1 MPLRKYKSKGKKRA
15 SKPRATKPRA
25 RRGGMRKS
33 KTNVS
38 DFASCSVVRTVD
50 PTTTTTN
57 RTYSWDNFAL
67 QDYDRA
73 VAIAKEYQHY
83 RITGITV
90 RLKPAYDT
98 YSLGGG
104 SVLQKPNLYYM
115 IDKSGS
121 IPDNFT
127 LEALKQMG
135 ARPHSFDE
143 NPRSISWRP
152 SVLTEDLNVAGAAS
166 ATQYKVSPWLATNG
180 NATNPGAWVPSTVAH
195 QGLKWYIDQPGGS
208 TTVYVEIELQFQ
220 FKKPLMPTLAST
232 PATGLVY
239 AQIDDSPDGIVGG
252 NDQNPSLH

>member
-1 MPLRKYKSKGKKRA
+1 MPPRKQKKSAPRRRRA
-15 SKPRATKPRA
+15 APRRA
-25 RRGGMRKS
+25 RKGVGRKS

-38 DFASCSVVRTVD
+38 EFASCSVIRTVD
-50 PTTTTTN
+50 PTSTTTN
-57 RTYSWDNFAL
+57 RQYSWDNFAL

-73 VAIAKEYQHY
+73 VAIAKQYQHY

-90 RLKPAYDT
+90 RMKPAYDT

-104 SVLQKPNLYYM
+104 SVVQKPNLYYM
-115 IDKSGS
+115 IDKAGS

-143 NPRSISWRP
+143 NPVKINWRP
-152 SVLTEDLNVAGAAS
+152 SVLQEDLNIAGAAS
-166 ATQYKVSPWLATNG
+166 ATQYKISPWLATNG

-208 TTVYVEIELQFQ
+208 TTVYVEIEVQFQ
-220 FKKPLMPTLAST
+220 FKKPLMPTLSST
-232 PATGLVY
+232 PALGLVY
-239 AQIDDSPDGIVGG
+239 AQIDDSRDGIVGG
-252 NDQNPSLH
+252 NDTSPSLY